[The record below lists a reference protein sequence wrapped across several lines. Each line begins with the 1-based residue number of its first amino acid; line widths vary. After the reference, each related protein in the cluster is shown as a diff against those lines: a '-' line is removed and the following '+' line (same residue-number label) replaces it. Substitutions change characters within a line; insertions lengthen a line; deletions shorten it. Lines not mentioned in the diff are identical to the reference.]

1 MARLSW
7 LAAVPSL
14 IAAAASLPAFAGEA
28 PPVGLDEARRQLY
41 AEAIQALEKGDW
53 ATCRVRAL
61 GVWTQKQ
68 HPQVAG
74 LLGVCEEKL
83 GLYQDAAEHL
93 AYNRRLDDGT
103 SASRTKQVDDAWNS
117 LTPKIAIIQVNC
129 NARGAELAIDGKAVG
144 SAPLTIYLAPGTA
157 SLRIRA
163 DGYRTETLNL
173 TVSAGEQRPLTVS
186 LKPDAGADKP
196 LWAPILLG
204 VLGAGGIGTGIALI
218 VLGKNQIAGF
228 DGATCPGGPETC
240 PAEYQDAADKHNM
253 FLGAGIT
260 SLVVGALAVGG
271 IGIYYA
277 VPSKGADVAS
287 IQIAPVLSSGF
298 GGLVLNGTF

>member
-7 LAAVPSL
+7 IATVPSL
-14 IAAAASLPAFAGEA
+14 LAIAASQPALAGES

-93 AYNRRLDDGT
+93 AYNRKLDDRA
-103 SASRTKQVDDAWNS
+103 SASRTQQVEDAWNR
-117 LTPKIAIIQVNC
+117 LKPKIAILQVNC
-129 NARGAELAIDGKAVG
+129 NAPGSELAVNGKVVG

-163 DGYRTETLNL
+163 DGYRTETVSL
-173 TVSAGEQRPLTVS
+173 TVTAGEQRPLTVS
-186 LKPDAGADKP
+186 LKPEGAGKP
-196 LWAPILLG
+196 IWPPILLG
-204 VLGAGGIGTGIALI
+204 IVGAAGIGTGIGLI
-218 VLGKNQIAGF
+218 VLAKSKIEGF
-228 DGATCPGGPETC
+228 DGVTCPGGADTC
-240 PAEYQDAADKHNM
+240 PTEVQDAADTHNA
-253 FLGAGIT
+253 FLGGGIT
-260 SLVVGALAVGG
+260 ALVAGTLAAAG

-277 VPSKGADVAS
+277 VPGGESKAGS
-287 IQIAPVLSSGF
+287 IRVTPIFA
-298 GGLVLNGTF
+298 GTFTGLFVNGAF